1 MKNALASRMG
11 EGRAAGGETPSA
23 SSSRAREGH
32 DFLEHAGIKQ
42 AASFM
47 RKFAEQGFV
56 ANEDFSLLF
65 DESMLSD
72 EDLRSKI
79 GMKDIDIRKLR
90 AAAKVAAVL
99 EGGTTL

>member
-1 MKNALASRMG
+1 
-11 EGRAAGGETPSA
+11 
-23 SSSRAREGH
+23 
-32 DFLEHAGIKQ
+32 
-42 AASFM
+42 M